1 MSNNKYSA
9 ITLPVPS
16 TYHYQTS
23 DPALQRFGSEH
34 DLDVFGIAVDRCSIA
49 KQMGNYSND
58 SLFLFQVYRV
68 FFLHIKF
75 VIIVFIRKSFCISMV
90 QFIAMGALATLLVRI
105 DPIYHWL
112 QKR

>member
-16 TYHYQTS
+16 TYHYQAS

-58 SLFLFQVYRV
+58 SFTSIPKISCFS
-68 FFLHIKF
+68 FPHI
-75 VIIVFIRKSFCISMV
+75 
-90 QFIAMGALATLLVRI
+90 
-105 DPIYHWL
+105 
-112 QKR
+112 